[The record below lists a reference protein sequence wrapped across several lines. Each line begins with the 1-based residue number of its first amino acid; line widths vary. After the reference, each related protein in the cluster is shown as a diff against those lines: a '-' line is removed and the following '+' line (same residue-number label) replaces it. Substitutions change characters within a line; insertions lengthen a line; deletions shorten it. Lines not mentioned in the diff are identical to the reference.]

1 MFFST
6 PWQTGGRHAGNIPPK
21 RSSTEPTAFF
31 RPFYPGPFSAVLPR
45 PCFPSASQRTGSG
58 CENAIVAGRSADPA
72 RHGKRT
78 VITRE
83 VVNALM
89 YLLSTRCQRRA
100 VPKDLPPKSYGN
112 FDLWNYDGTLER
124 IHDALAGSFITP
136 RASFGS
142 EDLWKPATGYCR
154 FGSAASKPV
163 NYDCLVFKD
172 SRPGG
177 QKKFAICCKQ
187 CSEVCR
193 LGLCLCLRS
202 ETKKSSSAGPWMGH
216 PCLAGFP
223 GVTGSD

>member
-172 SRPGG
+172 FEAWGPKEVRDLLQAMFRSLPAGALLVLAVGDKEKFISRPMDGAPLPCRISGG
-177 QKKFAICCKQ
+177 YGQ
-187 CSEVCR
+187 
-193 LGLCLCLRS
+193 
-202 ETKKSSSAGPWMGH
+202 
-216 PCLAGFP
+216 
-223 GVTGSD
+223 